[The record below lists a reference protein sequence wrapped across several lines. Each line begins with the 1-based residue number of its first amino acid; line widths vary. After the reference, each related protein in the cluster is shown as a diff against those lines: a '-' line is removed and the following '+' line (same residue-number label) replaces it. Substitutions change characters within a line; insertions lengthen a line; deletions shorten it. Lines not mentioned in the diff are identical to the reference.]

1 MPSSA
6 ATPDQTPA
14 IAYGL
19 YSQEP
24 IRTPG
29 GGLIMPD
36 LPPEARERKAKLARL
51 SESSS
56 WAEIV
61 LLDWFKRIAVFG
73 VSASFDIERFER
85 ATQSLWRLTAVAKS
99 IFALEDNPNIPI
111 PTTLEPEVNGILSD
125 ASSLGARTSTSAPL
139 SNPDNDSSLGPR
151 TSTSADAPIS
161 HTPTDP
167 LNSFSALRT
176 PHSALESSALRTPH
190 SALEI
195 PALPSLAVRAVPA
208 CPTLSLNGI
217 ETYLN
222 RTEADLAEAK
232 RPTPPILD
240 LPPTPDKSLPS
251 HSLSPHS
258 ALATPRC
265 ASPSPRSALA
275 TPRCASLSPHSAL
288 ATPRCASPSPH
299 SALATPRCASPS
311 PRSALHT
318 PPLEDPYAACDAACV
333 KCAKPF
339 CALRLVVPFSH
350 PSSPLQCDGTCR
362 DCPKCRTC
370 EYTTPARLRPG

>member
-1 MPSSA
+1 MSPVGVEPSLALPGFSKPYPLG
-6 ATPDQTPA
+6 ATLMSPAPDQTPA
-14 IAYGL
+14 VAYGL

-36 LPPEARERKAKLARL
+36 LPHEARERKAKLARL

-99 IFALEDNPNIPI
+99 IFALEDNPTRPI
-111 PTTLEPEVNGILSD
+111 SPALESEVDDLLKYSAGFNP
-125 ASSLGARTSTSAPL
+125 LGARTSTSASPSPL
-139 SNPDNDSSLGPR
+139 SNPAPAQEQPSSP
-151 TSTSADAPIS
+151 TPNPAPSADAPVS
-161 HTPTDP
+161 QTTTPPPTPPTDP
-167 LNSFSALRT
+167 LTSFSALRT
-176 PHSALESSALRTPH
+176 PHSALES

-208 CPTLSLNGI
+208 CPTLSLEGI
-217 ETYLN
+217 GTYLT
-222 RTEADLAEAK
+222 RTESDLAEAK

-240 LPPTPDKSLPS
+240 LPPTSDKSHPS

-265 ASPSPRSALA
+265 ASSSPRSALA
-275 TPRCASLSPHSAL
+275 TPRCVE
-288 ATPRCASPSPH
+288 CA
-299 SALATPRCASPS
+299 
-311 PRSALHT
+311 
-318 PPLEDPYAACDAACV
+318 E
-333 KCAKPF
+333 PF
-339 CALRLVVPFSH
+339 CASRIAVPFH
-350 PSSPLQCDGTCR
+350 HQPAVLKCDGTCR
-362 DCPKCRTC
+362 ECSKTRSCQF
-370 EYTTPARLRPG
+370 TPAYLRPG